1 MIKIDN
7 LSFSFENK
15 VLFDNVS
22 FEIPDN
28 QLTILAGCNGVGKTS
43 LFKIIMGEFKP
54 VNFDFHNSFNK
65 IFFLPQKI
73 KYPEGLTLFEYVTS
87 FYYSNSF
94 KWYISEQ
101 EKTNTLEILELL
113 ELMSCKEVLIENLS
127 SGELQKANIAMALIS
142 NADLLLLD
150 EPTSNMDLV
159 NQIKV
164 LDILK
169 KLVLNNG
176 ISCALILHDLNLAA
190 KYGENFIGINQDK
203 SLIQT
208 DKNQFFNEKIL
219 KNIYNINFRVEK
231 DNENYNIQIAD

>member
-1 MIKIDN
+1 MDNVIKIVGAKENN
-7 LSFSFENK
+7 LK
-15 VLFDNVS
+15 NVS
-22 FEIPDN
+22 LEIPN
-28 QLTILAGCNGVGKTS
+28 NKLTILTGCNGTGKTS
-43 LFKIIMGEFKP
+43 LFKIIMGDIKP
-54 VNFDFHNSFNK
+54 VNFDFHSTFKK

-94 KWYISEQ
+94 KWFISEE
-101 EKTNTLEILELL
+101 EKIKTLEILDLL
-113 ELMSCKEVLIENLS
+113 ELTSCKDVLIENLS